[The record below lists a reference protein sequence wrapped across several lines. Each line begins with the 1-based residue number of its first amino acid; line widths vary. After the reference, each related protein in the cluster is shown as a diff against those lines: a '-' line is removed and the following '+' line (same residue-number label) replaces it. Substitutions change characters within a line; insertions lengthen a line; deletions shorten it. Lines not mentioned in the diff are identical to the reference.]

1 MLLSMSLRHAVM
13 DTPVGVLT
21 LVESDRG
28 LRGLYMEQTKRPLTP
43 AIIGPLDD
51 SVAGETR
58 RQLREYFA
66 GRRREFDLPLDLRG
80 TGFQLAVWEQLLR
93 IPYGQRRS
101 YGQIAADLGDPRSV
115 RAVGAANGSNPVSIV
130 VPCHRVVAGTGALTG
145 YAGGVE
151 RKRYLL
157 ELETR
162 VMGGTPT
169 LL

>member
-1 MLLSMSLRHAVM
+1 MSLRHAVM

-43 AIIGPLDD
+43 AIIGPRDD
-51 SVAGETR
+51 AVAGETR
-58 RQLREYFA
+58 RQLREYFV

-115 RAVGAANGSNPVSIV
+115 RAVGAANGSNPVSII

-169 LL
+169 LM